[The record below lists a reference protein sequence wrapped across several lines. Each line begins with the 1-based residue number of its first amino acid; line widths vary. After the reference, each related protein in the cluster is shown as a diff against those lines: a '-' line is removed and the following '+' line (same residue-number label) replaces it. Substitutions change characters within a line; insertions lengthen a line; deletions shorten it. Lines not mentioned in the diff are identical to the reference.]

1 MLDIKNIITYTSS
14 LKLLYVE
21 DNPDSREAT
30 LIILEELFDNILVAH
45 DGLDG
50 LEMFKN
56 SEVDLII
63 TDINMPRL
71 NGLDMIKEIR
81 KADND
86 IPILV
91 LSAHN
96 ESSFF
101 MQSIKLGVDGYL
113 LKPIKIEQFLDM
125 LKKVAQ
131 KIKLQ
136 EELDKNQ
143 HLLGQYQQATDESAI
158 VSKTDPFGVI
168 TYVNDEFCNIS
179 GYLRDELIGQK
190 HNLVRHPEMPSS
202 AFEDMW
208 DTIKNKKKTWKGIV
222 RNLHKDGSS
231 YYVKATVKPIVGKD
245 GEIIEYISIR
255 DDITDIM
262 SSQKQLRDLVE
273 FYDDCIVVLFKIENF
288 DDIEKLYGSRLLE
301 KIEDE
306 FSQNILKLTPKGCQF
321 KKVFA
326 LGNGEYAFAK
336 ENTYNDTDIQSIIQ
350 HMKTLQQAIGD
361 TNLDIGELEYDI
373 SVVLSFSYGKN
384 ALENAKYGLKEILKT
399 NQDFILANNLY
410 EKESSEAQKN
420 LETLKMIKLAIDDCK
435 IISYFQPIINNK
447 TKEIEKY
454 ESLVR
459 LVDKN
464 SKVISPYFFLETAKK
479 AKYYAQITSIV
490 LENSFEALQNT
501 DMDIS
506 INLSV
511 LDIEKHSTREKI
523 FELLKLNYENTH
535 RVIFELLEDEN
546 TKDFKLIKSFIAD
559 VKKMGI
565 KIAIDDFGAGYS
577 NFERLLDYQPDI
589 LKIDGSLIKNIES
602 NSYSLN
608 VVETIVAF
616 AKKQNIKI
624 VAEFVENENIFNI
637 LNNLGVDYSQGYYFG
652 KPEAL
657 RY

>member
-21 DNPDSREAT
+21 DNPASREAT
-30 LIILEELFDNILVAH
+30 SMILEELFDNVLVAH

-71 NGLDMIKEIR
+71 NGIDMIKEIR
-81 KADND
+81 KTDND

-143 HLLGQYQQATDESAI
+143 HLLDQYQQATDESAI

-179 GYLRDELIGQK
+179 GYSRDELIGQK
-190 HNLVRHPEMPSS
+190 HNFVRHPEMPSS
-202 AFEDMW
+202 AFKNMW

-321 KKVFA
+321 KKVFV
-326 LGNGEYAFAK
+326 LGNGEYAFAE

-373 SVVLSFSYGKN
+373 SVVISFSNGEN
-384 ALENAKYGLKEILKT
+384 ALENAKHGLKEILKT

-657 RY
+657 KY